1 MAVVVVE
8 ESFIYARVGVAG
20 GSPVLQLRVLSED
33 DAYDAN
39 GDLTAEE
46 ADWRKVTLAT
56 EAYFAAFY
64 AEALTPLATDAL
76 ARALGVDGRPGD
88 TLAALEER
96 YLPAFF
102 AMLRTAHEAARRL
115 HADPEALPG
124 WDG

>member
-1 MAVVVVE
+1 MAVVE
-8 ESFIYARVGVAG
+8 ESYLYARVGAAG
-20 GSPVLQLRVLSED
+20 GHHDLQLRVLSGD

-39 GDLTAEE
+39 SDLRPGE

-88 TLAALEER
+88 TLAALEGR
-96 YLPAFF
+96 YLPAFR
-102 AMLRTAHEAARRL
+102 ALLRTAHEAARRI
-115 HADPEALPG
+115 HADPDALPG